1 VDLTP
6 ARPLPPEADLA
17 EAAARK
23 AAIRLLPFLG
33 LLYAICYL
41 DRANVGYAA
50 LTMNAD
56 LGLSA
61 AAYGFGAGL
70 FFLGYFF
77 FEVPS
82 NIILHR
88 VGARRWIA
96 RLVVSWGVIASAMAF
111 IQGEVSF
118 YVLRFLLGVAEAGFF
133 PGVILYLTY
142 WFPRAR
148 RGRMTALFILAVPVS
163 SVLAGPLSTWL
174 IEYGGGVLWFEQG
187 WRLMYFVEG
196 LPAILLGV
204 LVLVLLPSYPREARW
219 LGREEAAA
227 LEAALAAEN
236 EQSHAT
242 VRTTRSALTDV
253 RVLALSFVYFGLSF
267 GFIVLGFYL
276 PQVVQGFQEQFGVT
290 YSLTEIGFVTSIPSG
305 VAAVVM
311 VLWARHS
318 DRTRERR
325 YHVAIP
331 CLAAAAA
338 VGPALTMNSPWLVMT
353 CMTICAI
360 GAYSA
365 IPPLWQMPE
374 AFLGGVGAAAAIG
387 LINSVG
393 NLSGFVGAA
402 AIGWLQDATGS
413 LSPGMWLSAAFMAA
427 AGLVVLGIRN
437 PTSRGSGAGR
447 TRATG

>member
-1 VDLTP
+1 
-6 ARPLPPEADLA
+6 
-17 EAAARK
+17 
-23 AAIRLLPFLG
+23 
-33 LLYAICYL
+33 
-41 DRANVGYAA
+41 
-50 LTMNAD
+50 
-56 LGLSA
+56 
-61 AAYGFGAGL
+61 
-70 FFLGYFF
+70 
-77 FEVPS
+77 
-82 NIILHR
+82 
-88 VGARRWIA
+88 
-96 RLVVSWGVIASAMAF
+96 
-111 IQGEVSF
+111 
-118 YVLRFLLGVAEAGFF
+118 
-133 PGVILYLTY
+133 
-142 WFPRAR
+142 
-148 RGRMTALFILAVPVS
+148 
-163 SVLAGPLSTWL
+163 
-174 IEYGGGVLWFEQG
+174 
-187 WRLMYFVEG
+187 
-196 LPAILLGV
+196 
-204 LVLVLLPSYPREARW
+204 
-219 LGREEAAA
+219 
-227 LEAALAAEN
+227 
-236 EQSHAT
+236 
-242 VRTTRSALTDV
+242 
-253 RVLALSFVYFGLSF
+253 
-267 GFIVLGFYL
+267 
-276 PQVVQGFQEQFGVT
+276 
-290 YSLTEIGFVTSIPSG
+290 
-305 VAAVVM
+305 M